1 MDFIR
6 MAVKEPT
13 KEGKPVEVRPDF
25 VVGRSKD
32 LMVRGK
38 AFYAIWDEERGLW
51 STDEYDVQR
60 LVDQELDNFVE
71 KMEADGIACNAKH
84 LSSFNTNGWAQFQ
97 KFTKNVSDNSH
108 PLDTKMTFLNTEV
121 KKSDYVSR
129 RLPYSLA
136 MGEYKAYD
144 ELMRTLYSP
153 EERAKI
159 EWAIGAVLSGD
170 SKKIEKFLVF
180 YGPPG
185 TGKSTVIKIMQKL
198 FEGYYTTFE
207 AKAMVSNKNAF
218 ALEMFKSNPLVAIQ
232 HDGDLSKVE
241 DGSMLHSVVSHDE
254 MTINEKFKSGYKAK
268 INAFLFM
275 GTNKPVLIPDG
286 KSGIIRRL
294 IDVNPT
300 GEKLEVDRYFT
311 LMQQIDFEL
320 GAIAYHCLEVYRSMG
335 RNYYNSYTPI
345 RMMLKTD
352 PFYNFVEAHYDVFK
366 EQDGVTMKQAYALY
380 DAYLGL
386 SESKYKLPQYKF
398 REELRNYFEEF
409 HDRITIDG
417 KPLRSYF
424 SGFTGKQFKA
434 PVEPPTTPPT
444 FSLVLDETESL
455 LDRMFRDWPAQ
466 YANKK
471 GNPLKYWTNEERMID
486 GEMREPDPSQI
497 VDTTLEDLDTSK
509 LHFVKVPETH
519 IVIDFDLKDENGEK
533 SLERNLKAASIWP
546 PTYAEVSKS
555 GRGIH
560 LHYTYTGGDPREL
573 ASHYSDG
580 VEIKVYTGNG
590 SLRRMRTKCNNVSVS
605 EINSGLPF
613 KEKKVLPDKVIQ
625 SEKGLRDLIARNL
638 RKEIHPGTKPSIDFI
653 QKILDD
659 AYASGMVYDVM
670 DLRPAIMAFANNSS
684 NQALTCLK
692 IVKKMRFASENG
704 AEEKGHESQAKDERL
719 VFFDLEVY
727 PNLFVVCWKY
737 EGSDNVVRMINPTA
751 QEVEELF
758 QFKLVGFYNRDYDNH
773 ILWARYMGYNNE
785 ALYKLSQKLV
795 VEKDRNA
802 KFGEAYNLSY
812 LDVYELSSTKKRL
825 KKWMIDLGIT
835 HMEMEIPWDEP
846 VPDELIPKVLEYCE
860 NDVRG
865 TEETLKACAQDLVA
879 RRILAELSGLSMNS
893 TTQRHTAQI
902 IFGNDRDAQKHF
914 VYTDLS
920 EEFPGYV
927 FEGTRKE
934 GKSSYRGEDPG
945 EGGYVYAE
953 PGMYDN
959 VAVLDVA
966 SMHPASITKLDLF
979 GKYTPNFTALM
990 NARLAIKRMD
1000 YDAASKM
1007 LGGKLDPFLRDRKG
1021 EYDIQAAEKL
1031 SYALKI
1037 VINIVYGMTSA
1048 GYDNPFRDI
1057 RNKDNIVAKRGALF
1071 MIDLKLALQN
1081 MGHQVVHIKTDS
1093 IKIPNATQEL
1103 INYVIEYGQDYGYT
1117 FEHEATYD
1125 KFCLVNE
1132 AVYIA
1137 HYEWAAKKKKIGTWD
1152 ATGAQFQHPFV
1163 YKELFSGE
1171 RITFEDLCET
1181 KQVTQGSMYLDFEDC
1196 QGLKHVGR
1204 TGQFIPVTKESGG
1217 GLLLRVKDD
1226 KSYAVTG
1233 TKNHHWVEAEMVR
1246 RVNKID
1252 APFFDVGQVHA
1263 KPGDGYVIDFSYYKN
1278 LSSKAI
1284 KAIEE
1289 FGDFMEFTDWK
1300 RPTL

>member
-60 LVDQELDNFVE
+60 LVDRELDNFVD
-71 KMEADGIACNAKH
+71 KMKADGIACNAKH

-108 PLDTKMTFLNTEV
+108 PLDTKVTFANTEV

-144 ELMRTLYSP
+144 ELMSFLYSP

-185 TGKSTVIKIMQKL
+185 TGKSTVIKIIQKL
-198 FEGYYTTFE
+198 LDGYYTTFE

-254 MTINEKFKSGYKAK
+254 MLINEKFRAPYQAK

-320 GAIAYHCLEVYRSMG
+320 GAIAHHCLEVYRSMG
-335 RNYYNSYTPI
+335 RNYYNSYFPI

-352 PFYNFVEAHYDVFK
+352 PFYNFVESNYDIFK
-366 EQDGVTMKQAYALY
+366 EQDGITLKQAYALY
-380 DAYLGL
+380 DAYLKE

-409 HDRITIDG
+409 HDRITVDG

-424 SGFTGKQFKA
+424 SGFTAKQFKA

-455 LDRMFRDWPAQ
+455 LDQMFRDWPAQ

-486 GEMREPDPSQI
+486 GEMREPDPSQV

-519 IVIDFDLKDENGEK
+519 IVIDFDLKDKDGEK

-659 AYASGMVYDVM
+659 AYESGMVYDVT

-692 IVKKMRFASENG
+692 IVKKMRFAYENG
-704 AEEKGHESQAKDERL
+704 AEEKEYEPQPKDERL
-719 VFFDLEVY
+719 VLFDLEVY
-727 PNLFVVCWKY
+727 PNLFVICWKY
-737 EGSDNVVRMINPTA
+737 EDSDNVVKMINPTP
-751 QEVEELF
+751 QEVEQLF
-758 QFKLVGFYNRDYDNH
+758 QFKLVGFNNRKYDNH
-773 ILWARYMGYNNE
+773 LLWARYMNYDNA
-785 ALYKLSQKLV
+785 ALYRLSQKIV

-802 KFGEAYNLSY
+802 FFGEAYNLSY
-812 LDVYELSSTKKRL
+812 LDVYEFSSVKKSL

-835 HMEMEIPWDEP
+835 HMEMDIPWDQP
-846 VPDELIPKVLEYCE
+846 VPDDLIPKVLEYCE

-865 TEETLKACAQDLVA
+865 LEAVLKNRRQDLIA

-893 TTQRHTAQI
+893 TTQKHTAQI
-902 IFGNDRDAQKHF
+902 IFGNDRNAQKQF

-920 EEFPGYV
+920 NEFPGYV

-953 PGMYDN
+953 PGMYEN

-966 SMHPASITKLDLF
+966 SMHPTSIIELDLF
-979 GKYTPNFTALM
+979 GKYTPNFKDLLD
-990 NARLAIKRMD
+990 ARLAIKSKD

-1007 LGGKLDPFLRDRKG
+1007 LDGKLDPFLRDAKE
-1021 EYDIQAAEKL
+1021 EYDIQAAKNL
-1031 SYALKI
+1031 SDALKI

-1071 MIDLKLALQN
+1071 MIDLKNYVQG
-1081 MGHQVVHIKTDS
+1081 MGYTVAHIKTDS
-1093 IKIPNATQEL
+1093 IKIPNATPE
-1103 INYVIEYGQDYGYT
+1103 VIQFVMDYGKKYGYT

-1125 KFCLVNE
+1125 KFCLVND

-1137 HYEWAAKKKKIGTWD
+1137 RKGDEWEAV
-1152 ATGAQFQHPFV
+1152 GAQFQHPYVF
-1163 YKELFSGE
+1163 KTLFSGE
-1171 RITFEDLCET
+1171 RVTFEDLCET
-1181 KQVTQGSMYLDFEDC
+1181 KQVSQGVMYLDFEDC
-1196 QGLKHVGR
+1196 QGLQHAGR
-1204 TGQFIPVTKESGG
+1204 TGQFIPVTQESGG

-1233 TKNHHWVEAEMVR
+1233 TKDHHWVQAEMVR
-1246 RVNKID
+1246 QVNKID
-1252 APFFDVGQVHA
+1252 APFFDVGQIHA
-1263 KPGDGYVIDFSYYKN
+1263 KNKEGYVVDFSYFNN
-1278 LSSKAI
+1278 LSDKAI
-1284 KAIEE
+1284 KTINE
-1289 FGDFMEFTDWK
+1289 FGDFDWFSA
-1300 RPTL
+1300 